1 MGNESCGGRFSAWRV
16 PCARYHR
23 IIDLHAFRDLVAR
36 GEMTSAD
43 FLTVGNSNGREHP
56 ASHMHVEE
64 DVREFFKEYSAYKVS
79 ERLLT
84 GLRGTTTL
92 SLEAESD

>member
-1 MGNESCGGRFSAWRV
+1 MSWGIKRVGASAAWRV
-16 PCARYHR
+16 SCARYHR

-36 GEMTSAD
+36 GVVTSAD

-56 ASHMHVEE
+56 ASHMHNEE
-64 DVREFFKEYSAYKVS
+64 DVRKFFEEYSTYKVS

-84 GLRGTTTL
+84 GLVQQPCLLKG
-92 SLEAESD
+92 